1 MNGEANDT
9 NVRDLNL
16 LDTASSQEKT
26 EIQELATEYLQFLR
40 QNMTDRERVQWA
52 IALLQKEGYVE
63 FKMGQDAEV
72 KPGTKFY
79 YMNKS
84 KSFLC
89 GIVGKTQESLTVVGT
104 HVDVPHVDL
113 KPNFVNEQADQG
125 CVTLKTHYYGG
136 IKKYLFATTPL
147 LMKINSMKDG
157 KVLVQTIGDQPED
170 PVFTIPDLLVHL
182 SQNQSERKMREVIKA
197 EEMKVLAG
205 STKGEFTKFSDNF
218 LKLLEER
225 TGITKKDLPYC
236 EFQLFP
242 AYPPKYVGLDKSMI
256 GASGQDDGICS
267 FAAIK
272 ALQQLQAP
280 EHTSAVVFHSYEETG
295 SNGTAGAQ
303 SNFMSFALSDLMDKQ
318 KISPSKQRYIQSNAV
333 AIAADVTA
341 LFDVNFPSQ
350 HDRLTAAVLNK
361 GVAIARYTGSAGKS
375 GSSEA
380 PVELIQ
386 IITQKLK
393 RKWFQMESM
402 GISGG
407 GGTTAK
413 FLSQQLNCE
422 VIDVGPGVMNMHS
435 PFEVSSVYDLF
446 ATVCV
451 YAQILGRE

>member
-1 MNGEANDT
+1 
-9 NVRDLNL
+9 
-16 LDTASSQEKT
+16 
-26 EIQELATEYLQFLR
+26 
-40 QNMTDRERVQWA
+40 MTDRERVQWA
-52 IALLQKEGYVE
+52 ITLLQKEGYAE

-84 KSFLC
+84 KSVLC

-157 KVLVQTIGDQPED
+157 KVLVQTIGDQPDD

-272 ALQQLQAP
+272 ALQKLHAP
-280 EHTSAVVFHSYEETG
+280 EHTSVVVFHSYEETG

-318 KISPSKQRYIQSNAV
+318 KIAPSKQRYIQSNAV
-333 AIAADVTA
+333 AIAADVSA
-341 LFDVNFPSQ
+341 LYDVNFASY
-350 HDRLTAAVLNK
+350 HDKMNVAVVNC
-361 GVAIARYTGSAGKS
+361 GTSVSRYTGSAGKS

-380 PVELIQ
+380 PVELLHQ
-386 IITQKLK
+386 VRQAVDEKFYQFVELG
-393 RKWFQMESM
+393 EVDV
-402 GISGG
+402 GG

-413 FLSQQLNCE
+413 FMGQQLSCE

-435 PFEVSSVYDLF
+435 PFEITGTADLWASVKFYQQIYIYISAQQWKESDFIDIFILF
-446 ATVCV
+446 N
-451 YAQILGRE
+451 YEYL